1 MSNEMS
7 SSPGS
12 RNEYVPSGQH
22 SGASIRPSVPF
33 RLELTGDFLLL
44 LTLTWFFCGGESLG
58 ALTLAAAVHELG
70 HAAAMLLQGQL
81 PRALRLDGTGLCLRC
96 PPPGTEGRELLRTV
110 AGPAAGLLLTLA
122 LMGSG
127 APFLRLCARASL
139 ALSVLNLLP
148 ASCLDG
154 GRLLRSLG
162 CLLLGPLW
170 AERIAAA
177 LDWACAAAFAL
188 LGVQGRWDWL
198 LWSAWLLAQRL
209 RRG

>member
-7 SSPGS
+7 SPPGS
-12 RNEYVPSGQH
+12 RSGYGRSGEQ
-22 SGASIRPSVPF
+22 SGAEVRPSVPF

-58 ALTLAAAVHELG
+58 ALGLAAAAHELG

-81 PRALRLDGTGLCLRC
+81 PQALRLDGMGLCLRC
-96 PPPGTEGRELLRTV
+96 PPPGGEGRELLRTL
-110 AGPAAGLLLTLA
+110 AGPGAGLLLTLA
-122 LMGSG
+122 LMGSA

-139 ALSVLNLLP
+139 ALSALNLLP

-170 AERIAAA
+170 AERIAAV
-177 LDWACAAAFAL
+177 LDWACVAAFAL
-188 LGVQGRWDWL
+188 LGIRGRWDWL